1 MSKTKGKREMKEFE
15 YIGVMA
21 SVVAYLLI
29 VTGSYSIGFSIG
41 IVASLSLSAYF
52 ITIKSM
58 PSLALQM
65 FFIAANSYGIISL

>member
-1 MSKTKGKREMKEFE
+1 MFKMKGKRKMKEFE

-21 SVVAYLLI
+21 SIVAYLLI

-41 IVASLSLSAYF
+41 IVASLSLSLYF

-58 PSLALQM
+58 PSLALQV
-65 FFIAANSYGIISL
+65 FFIAANSYGIVSL

>member
-1 MSKTKGKREMKEFE
+1 MLNKKGKKGMKEFE

-41 IVASLSLSAYF
+41 IVASLSLSLYF

-58 PSLALQM
+58 PSLALQL